1 MEMTNVFETL
11 RLNSGGKNKLN
22 TEQISVKKNVI
33 TLDERTLQ
41 ISNVSQIYVAEP
53 VSKIPVIAI
62 ILFIVCVVVYLLRG
76 SLFIFFGLL
85 GMILAGFYIYLV
97 IRENLNKGY
106 FIYLNL
112 NSGFTY
118 LIHCQNK
125 VFAEEVREVI
135 ENCINDTYH
144 KKDVT
149 INMNQEVIKVD
160 QKIINID
167 QSIKDSTVISGDQN
181 EVNK

>member
-1 MEMTNVFETL
+1 MEIANNVLETFG
-11 RLNSGGKNKLN
+11 LNSAGKNKIN
-22 TEQISVKKNVI
+22 TERISVKKNVI

-53 VSKIPVIAI
+53 ASKIPVIAI
-62 ILFIVCVVVYLLRG
+62 ILFFVFVGFYFMG
-76 SLFIFFGLL
+76 SIFAFFSLL
-85 GMILAGFYIYLV
+85 GMVFAGFYIYLV
-97 IRENLNKGY
+97 IMDNLTKGY

-125 VFAEEVREVI
+125 QFAEEVREVI
-135 ENCINDTYH
+135 ENCINDIYH
-144 KKDVT
+144 KQDVT
-149 INMNQEVIKVD
+149 INMNQEVIKIGQQIVT
-160 QKIINID
+160 ID
-167 QSIKDSTVISGDQN
+167 QSINDSTVVSGDHN